1 MQRYKLPPAIA
12 RQLHQLLAFSRFIA
26 RRFNDDQCFEA
37 AGALSFTTVF
47 AMVPLF
53 TVALSVFAS
62 FEEFSRFSDAVINWV
77 FEHFVPT
84 SGAEIETK
92 FLEFIDGASQLTA
105 VGTIALFISGLLLM
119 TSIEHSFNRI
129 WRVVAPRRALA
140 RFIVFWTAL
149 TNTMIFLV
157 FQVPIMIVLALFM
170 ASVLNDPKLKFRGF
184 FRTCMFLP
192 AVTSL
197 VAYAILFKG
206 MFATDGVV
214 NSTLT
219 AIGIINDP
227 VPWFSDPFWA
237 KVLVIM
243 AVTWRWVGYNMIFYL
258 AALQNI
264 DRSIYE
270 AASIDGI
277 PSWGRFFRLTVPM
290 LKPVILF
297 TTVTSTIGT
306 IQMFDEVHNLTA
318 GGPGN
323 ATMTLS
329 MYIYKLTFVFMPN
342 FGYAATIS
350 YVIVFLVALL
360 ALAQFY
366 VARER
371 K

>member
-1 MQRYKLPPAIA
+1 MPVRNSDSLKRYYDI
-12 RQLHQLLAFSRFIA
+12 
-26 RRFNDDQCFEA
+26 N
-37 AGALSFTTVF
+37 GW
-47 AMVPLF
+47 LF
-53 TVALSVFAS
+53 
-62 FEEFSRFSDAVINWV
+62 
-77 FEHFVPT
+77 
-84 SGAEIETK
+84 
-92 FLEFIDGASQLTA
+92 
-105 VGTIALFISGLLLM
+105 VG
-119 TSIEHSFNRI
+119 
-129 WRVVAPRRALA
+129 PALA
-140 RFIVFWTAL
+140 LIGLFMIYPVLWSLWMSFQTGRGLNIEFGGFANIERLFHDPVFWTAL

-184 FRTCMFLP
+184 FRTCIFLP

-197 VAYAILFKG
+197 VASAILFKG